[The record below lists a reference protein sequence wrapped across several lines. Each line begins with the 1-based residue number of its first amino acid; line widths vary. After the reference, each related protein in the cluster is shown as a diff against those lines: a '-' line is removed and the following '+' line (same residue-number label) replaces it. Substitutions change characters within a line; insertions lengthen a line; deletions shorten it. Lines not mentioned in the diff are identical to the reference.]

1 MTTSAQ
7 IHATAKTA
15 AGIATLRDTTLA
27 ECEPMAQYFHRP
39 DAHLD
44 TLIDRSRLPPA
55 SVLADGFRRM
65 IRTGDP
71 GQLRTTYA
79 IYLNDRFVGFT
90 ALYRQT
96 PDVNYS
102 HWHIVDES
110 VRAGGISTALY
121 PHRMKMYF
129 DLTPIERL
137 IHQTKTSNIGVNRM
151 LDKFVP
157 VARTEWIERPDGVA
171 SAGEFKIRY
180 VTRAD
185 LPRIM
190 TRAKEMGLP

>member
-71 GQLRTTYA
+71 GQLHTTYA
-79 IYLNDRFVGFT
+79 IYLNDRFIGFT

-110 VRAGGISTALY
+110 ARAGGISTALY
-121 PHRMKMYF
+121 PHRMKVFRAHPDRAPYPPNQDEQHRRQPDAGQIRAGREDRM
-129 DLTPIERL
+129 DR
-137 IHQTKTSNIGVNRM
+137 KTGRC
-151 LDKFVP
+151 
-157 VARTEWIERPDGVA
+157 RQR
-171 SAGEFKIRY
+171 R
-180 VTRAD
+180 
-185 LPRIM
+185 
-190 TRAKEMGLP
+190 